1 MEHEVNCCG
10 EQEAEP
16 EGEAFDLLL
25 KQSCKPNIWLMGLG
39 NHQKNEI
46 ESTSGQNE
54 VFLWKEVFN

>member
-25 KQSCKPNIWLMGLG
+25 EQSCKPNIWLMGLG

-54 VFLWKEVFN
+54 VFN